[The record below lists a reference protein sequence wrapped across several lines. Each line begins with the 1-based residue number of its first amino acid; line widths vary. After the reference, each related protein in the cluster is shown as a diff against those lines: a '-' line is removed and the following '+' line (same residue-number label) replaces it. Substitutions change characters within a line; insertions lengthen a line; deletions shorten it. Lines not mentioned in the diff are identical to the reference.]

1 MALLDDTEVVTTKD
15 IKDAGLYILTGIGLI
30 GCFMCLYEAVLSSD
44 VLLAIVSIVAIIYIL
59 GLYVLIGRLMK

>member
-15 IKDAGLYILTGIGLI
+15 MKDAGLYILTGIGLI

-44 VLLAIVSIVAIIYIL
+44 VLLLS
-59 GLYVLIGRLMK
+59 LIHI